1 MDDNQT
7 IVVRAFSGLDKE
19 AAGAG
24 CSTPPQ
30 FRSKMDNKANKKKR
44 EESIGRATAMK
55 YGWKDPKSKKK
66 AAITKEALVGNETG
80 DAADV
85 AVGRIESAAISSAR
99 DAVEKLAADGLDL
112 AGNPFARHPSGV
124 TNAQVSRVGALRS
137 KAQAEKRKQ
146 KQISDVGETLNPEPN
161 EAIKSALAKLAQGAP
176 VAGQP
181 DPYAAFE
188 QMQQDGATVSK
199 AIPGLDPNVVLQ
211 GQHMGVDMTPAG
223 IKKRLGAHDMIA
235 KGKKI
240 LRDDD
245 QNGVPDV
252 AEGAAGVGGQQ
263 QFGVGAQ
270 SQVQPLAQLQQ
281 DPALM
286 IAAAKL
292 RMPDLTKGSSA
303 DKQNTKKDDEGD
315 ETKPGVVKL
324 ESASDTP
331 PKKAP
336 EKKPEKESENEA
348 EKKEAA
354 IGPAAIGLG
363 LRGLGLLSRA
373 GAVPLRVGGRGM
385 TAVGGKLRTLLPGLP
400 RLGGAVETA
409 GKKVTGAGRFSK
421 LLGKLYRSIGK
432 QLPKGETLTPTALTE
447 RVGPRFTSDA
457 LMGGGTTGLPFGEN
471 LRNIL
476 RGVGVGR
483 KPELGA
489 RDALSLLGP
498 AALGG
503 GMLYGGARMLGGKEE
518 PEGKEASL
526 GAGVP
531 PLKTLRA
538 LPRRDGF
545 RTTNRQGVFND
556 LSRWSLGARM

>member
-66 AAITKEALVGNETG
+66 AAITKEALIGNETG

-270 SQVQPLAQLQQ
+270 SQVQPQAQLQQ
-281 DPALM
+281 DPAQM

-303 DKQNTKKDDEGD
+303 DKQNAKKDDEGD

-409 GKKVTGAGRFSK
+409 GKKVSGAGRFSK

>member
-66 AAITKEALVGNETG
+66 AAITKEALIGNETG

-270 SQVQPLAQLQQ
+270 SQVQPQAQLQQ
-281 DPALM
+281 DPAQM

>member
-1 MDDNQT
+1 M
-7 IVVRAFSGLDKE
+7 S
-19 AAGAG
+19 
-24 CSTPPQ
+24 
-30 FRSKMDNKANKKKR
+30 RSKSAALTKQDA
-44 EESIGRATAMK
+44 
-55 YGWKDPKSKKK
+55 DSKKK
-66 AAITKEALVGNETG
+66 EE
-80 DAADV
+80 
-85 AVGRIESAAISSAR
+85 
-99 DAVEKLAADGLDL
+99 
-112 AGNPFARHPSGV
+112 
-124 TNAQVSRVGALRS
+124 
-137 KAQAEKRKQ
+137 
-146 KQISDVGETLNPEPN
+146 
-161 EAIKSALAKLAQGAP
+161 
-176 VAGQP
+176 
-181 DPYAAFE
+181 
-188 QMQQDGATVSK
+188 
-199 AIPGLDPNVVLQ
+199 
-211 GQHMGVDMTPAG
+211 
-223 IKKRLGAHDMIA
+223 
-235 KGKKI
+235 
-240 LRDDD
+240 
-245 QNGVPDV
+245 
-252 AEGAAGVGGQQ
+252 
-263 QFGVGAQ
+263 
-270 SQVQPLAQLQQ
+270 
-281 DPALM
+281 
-286 IAAAKL
+286 
-292 RMPDLTKGSSA
+292 
-303 DKQNTKKDDEGD
+303 